1 MRALYLPLIALGA
14 LTLLACGES
23 SSSPLRA
30 SQPANGPDD
39 EPIMRPIA
47 GGVSWVAEE
56 PFVYRRPDN
65 EYRAHEYTVRD
76 QPDVTLA
83 ISHFAAAEG
92 GGGDVQANIDRW
104 VGQFEQP
111 DGSESRAAAQVDSRE
126 VNDLRVTTVD
136 LTGTFVGRMGTAM
149 GGQPRAGWRM
159 LGAIVEGEQGL
170 VFLKLTGPAAGVA
183 SAEDA
188 FERVVASLHP
198 E

>member
-1 MRALYLPLIALGA
+1 MRALVPTLIFA
-14 LTLLACGES
+14 LTLFACGES
-23 SSSPLRA
+23 SSSPPSRP
-30 SQPANGPDD
+30 SEPATDRGGDPV
-39 EPIMRPIA
+39 MRPIA
-47 GGVSWVAEE
+47 GGVSWAAEE

-111 DGSESRAAAQVDSRE
+111 DGSESRAAAQVDARE
-126 VNDLRVTTVD
+126 INDLRVTTVD

-149 GGQPRAGWRM
+149 GGQARPGWRM
-159 LGAIVEGEQGL
+159 LGAIVEGPQGL
-170 VFLKLTGPAAGVA
+170 VFLKLIGPAAGVA
-183 SAEDA
+183 AAEDA
-188 FERVVASLHP
+188 FERLVASLHP